1 MGANGPPRPRNRG
14 TKTVAPVQ
22 SIMES
27 PSPSTTYT
35 LESLLTKA
43 SEFVEQCHYEIG
55 AKFYLRALE
64 MSPKDTTIM
73 DALADAYLQLDQVDQ
88 ATLLLEKSI
97 TLAPHSGAA
106 KWLSLAQL
114 KRGEDAAACYDRGI
128 ALLSSPTA
136 QPSQPVPLASA
147 HCGVIELY
155 MTDLCDMENAEQ
167 LCEDH
172 LTHAL
177 QLHPDGFEPN
187 TMAASLRLVQQRQE
201 EAVVHVDKVIASIT
215 AVDSATTLATEN
227 VEEFS
232 LPLRFSAGK
241 SMIEVGRYE
250 AAAGVLEGV
259 LYGDDGNP
267 EVWCVLGVCYQSLK
281 EYELSKQY
289 LEKCVSM
296 LHGSGSGTGGGSSSS
311 SSSSSSNGVMDAQ
324 IQHVNG
330 ILEEVVKSLAEVKSN
345 GGGSMEVEEEEDDDL

>member
-1 MGANGPPRPRNRG
+1 MGRHVLGTEG
-14 TKTVAPVQ
+14 TKTEKARVQ
-22 SIMES
+22 SIMASES
-27 PSPSTTYT
+27 PSPTTYT